1 MKLSKLI
8 KLIPC
13 FWLPLLVLLIHLLIT
28 VPFGFYTLYGWL
40 DIPMHFVGGASIA
53 YSFILVFKRCKDEII
68 IKDKLV
74 NIIILLA
81 LVGLSAILWEF
92 FEFFAYSTVELYD
105 TLFDM
110 FMGLLGGLLIALF
123 GKVSLKSD

>member
-81 LVGLSAILWEF
+81 LVGLSAIIWEF

>member
-13 FWLPLLVLLIHLLIT
+13 FWLPLLVFLIHILIF
-28 VPFGFYTLYGWL
+28 VPFGIYTLYGWA
-40 DIPMHFVGGASIA
+40 DIPMHFIGGASIA
-53 YSFILVFKRCKDEII
+53 YSFILVFRKCKDEIQ

-74 NIIILLA
+74 KVIILLA

-92 FEFFAYSTVELYD
+92 FEFFAYSIVELYD

-110 FMGLLGGLLIALF
+110 FMGLLGGLFVSSFF
-123 GKVSLKSD
+123 GKSVIQ

>member
-13 FWLPLLVLLIHLLIT
+13 FWLPLLVFLIHILIF
-28 VPFGFYTLYGWL
+28 VPFGIYTLYGWA
-40 DIPMHFVGGASIA
+40 DIPMHFIGGASIA
-53 YSFILVFKRCKDEII
+53 YSFILVFRKCKDEIQ

-74 NIIILLA
+74 KVIILLA

-92 FEFFAYSTVELYD
+92 FEFFAYSTIELYD
-105 TLFDM
+105 TLLDI
-110 FMGLLGGLLIALF
+110 FMGLCGGLLIALF